1 MSDDERP
8 TPRRRGEGSGPRPA
22 PDEHKDPIEPKAPAP
37 ADTDGA
43 SAAAPAPTAS
53 VRPRIRRG
61 PQTVAQ
67 LNTRVDPILNDLVAE
82 VSDQRGW
89 TKRDVVE
96 HALKTA
102 YKAEYRALSSEAAS

>member
-1 MSDDERP
+1 MSDDRP
-8 TPRRRGEGSGPRPA
+8 NPRPRGGGGPRPA
-22 PDEHKDPIEPKAPAP
+22 PDENQDPIDPPGGRPTPPPEPAP
-37 ADTDGA
+37 PP
-43 SAAAPAPTAS
+43 AAK
-53 VRPRIRRG
+53 PRVRRG
-61 PQTVAQ
+61 PQTAAQ

-102 YKAEYRALSSEAAS
+102 YEAEYHALSSESAS

>member
-8 TPRRRGEGSGPRPA
+8 NPRPRGGGGPRPA
-22 PDEHKDPIEPKAPAP
+22 PDENQDPIDPPGGRANPPES
-37 ADTDGA
+37 A
-43 SAAAPAPTAS
+43 SPPAAAPKT
-53 VRPRIRRG
+53 RNRRG

-96 HALKTA
+96 HALKTT
-102 YKAEYRALSSEAAS
+102 YKAEYRALSSESAS

>member
-1 MSDDERP
+1 MSDDRP
-8 TPRRRGEGSGPRPA
+8 APRPRGGGGPRPA
-22 PDEHKDPIEPKAPAP
+22 PDENQDPIDPPHERPSPP
-37 ADTDGA
+37 PEADRPPPV
-43 SAAAPAPTAS
+43 AARARA
-53 VRPRIRRG
+53 RRG

-102 YKAEYRALSSEAAS
+102 YKAEYRELSRALSSENAS